1 MIINIEDCL
10 EYLAGL
16 RKSPVEFTIE
26 KTDATIMTSIARQ
39 TFRGTALTDRQ
50 VALMK
55 EKLQAYRD
63 QFTNLDWDF
72 DYAVGQLRQPLRH
85 IDRSKYVKI
94 VDYPGDIIV
103 NADEADKFIA
113 IRFPFKKSDI
123 ILIGE
128 CLGDAGE
135 GYYHSQ
141 GTHIHYFAF
150 NELNLLNLGDRF
162 FNKDFIIDDLIKTR
176 YLEIKNI
183 QANVNEY
190 MPFFQDG
197 KLYNIN
203 TKLVNI
209 IEQETNNDP
218 IKIYDR
224 RFRYCLENISL
235 ALDANDLEKKIITR
249 ENIYYQS
256 KPSTE
261 MLDSILYSLY
271 NLDRFPLLVVLDKD
285 NAETQLYEVANYY
298 RDILDP
304 KEQSVLFRI
313 EDGDAGFNQLVK
325 DRKLN
330 NWVDNS
336 TKIVYINSSAVP
348 KVLFES
354 GWAPICAFAYNSN
367 NNKNVQA
374 YIKNNCDLIVYREE
388 TISPFLR
395 MYNR

>member
-1 MIINIEDCL
+1 MIMNIEDCL

-16 RKSPVEFTIE
+16 HKAPASFTIE
-26 KTDATIMTSIARQ
+26 KTDHNIMTSIARQ

-50 VALMK
+50 LTLMK
-55 EKLQAYRD
+55 EKLQPYRD

-72 DYAVGQLRQPLRH
+72 DYAVEQLRQPLRH

-94 VDYPGDIIV
+94 VDYPDDIPY

-123 ILIGE
+123 SLISE
-128 CLGDAGE
+128 CLSDAGD
-135 GYYHSQ
+135 GYYHSK

-197 KLYNIN
+197 KFYNTN
-203 TKLVNI
+203 AKLINI

-235 ALDANDLEKKIITR
+235 DLDATDLEKKIITR

-271 NLDRFPLLVVLDKD
+271 NLDRFPLLVILDKD
-285 NAETQLYEVANYY
+285 NVETQLYEVANFF
-298 RDILDP
+298 RDLIP
-304 KEQSVLFRI
+304 SEKQSVLFR
-313 EDGDAGFNQLVK
+313 EEEKDNGFNQLVK

-336 TKIVYINSSAVP
+336 TKIVYINSNTVP

-354 GWAPICAFAYNSN
+354 GWSPICAFAYNSN

-374 YIKNNCDLIVYREE
+374 YIKNNCDLIVHREE